1 MQRIPDEFVEDLRR
15 RVDIVDVISEHVQL
29 RRAGRSYVGL
39 CPFHNE
45 RSPSF
50 SVSSDRQMFH
60 CFGCGAGGTVFRFVM
75 DIESLSFGETVVK
88 LAHRIGFSLPFEPEL
103 TQAESDQPSRQQ
115 RARDAHELATKLY
128 SYILM
133 NTAAGVQA
141 LAYIDGRGLS
151 RQTAVD
157 FRLGYAPASGDTLV
171 ALLRRRGFEDDILLE
186 SGLAVSMGKQVVDRF
201 RDRLMIPIADA
212 QARVIA
218 FGGRSLAPE
227 GKPKY
232 LNSPETSL
240 FHKGTMLFN
249 QHMARKDI
257 RSTRSVV
264 LLEGYMDV
272 MTAWQAG
279 VKNALASLGTAF
291 TPEQAGLV
299 KRMAERVIIAYD
311 GDSAGLHAAVRALDV
326 VEPLQLDVRVAVI
339 PGGLDPDDFVRAHG
353 VQAFQSILKVEALSP
368 VQFRLRHLRNAAD
381 LQSAAGRN
389 QFLRQALEL
398 LSRQASPLEQEV
410 EMKSLSQEFHV
421 SMETMKEELTL
432 VAKQSRRKNT
442 ANARPDVGTPTAPQA
457 LLKGSVAAGNRILQ
471 AMMLDAHSFQF
482 VMDRGVDSL
491 ILPEQTALLA
501 LLYGFRLTQPEA
513 DISAFVDQL
522 DDAMLLRLATS
533 LLVADPPLLGEGVLE
548 DYLRAVTLHRL
559 EDEYKATLAEL
570 MQSQLRGDRE
580 QVAERKTRVD
590 ELQRQISQLKTSH
603 AQIGSYAGVKEAGK

>member
-88 LAHRIGFSLPFEPEL
+88 LAHRISFSLPFEPEL

-291 TPEQAGLV
+291 TPEQAGLI

-353 VQAFQSILKVEALSP
+353 VQAFQSILKVESLSP

-442 ANARPDVGTPTAPQA
+442 ANARPDVGTPAAPQA

>member
-1 MQRIPDEFVEDLRR
+1 MQRIPDEVVEDLRR

-291 TPEQAGLV
+291 TPEQAGLI

-353 VQAFQSILKVEALSP
+353 VQAFQSILKVEALAP

-432 VAKQSRRKNT
+432 VAKQSRRKNAVNT
-442 ANARPDVGTPTAPQA
+442 RPDVATPTAPQA

-522 DDAMLLRLATS
+522 DDALLLRLATS

-590 ELQRQISQLKTSH
+590 ELQRQISQLKTSQ